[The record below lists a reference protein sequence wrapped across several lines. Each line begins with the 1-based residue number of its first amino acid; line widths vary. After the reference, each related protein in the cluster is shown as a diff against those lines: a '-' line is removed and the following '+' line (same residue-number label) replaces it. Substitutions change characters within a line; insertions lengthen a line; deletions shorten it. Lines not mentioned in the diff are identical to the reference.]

1 MPSTIRS
8 YFPKDFIETA
18 EGLCFAVVQHG
29 VETCGNQEKVLCF
42 LRYIKRQDSENRSW
56 HKVST
61 ESANAYLER
70 HFPQYL
76 YHSPVLDAS
85 LHGVG
90 TGLITRHHRPRL
102 RLQQIMAS
110 RQRDPVEQDLFDLC
124 RLYQD
129 NGLDLSLV
137 GVTGSV
143 LIGVQQSASDIDLVL
158 YDRTLFH
165 KARLLTQKLI
175 ECKQLSELEEQGWH
189 ESYARRSCAL
199 SLASY
204 VWHERRK
211 YNKALVNGRKF
222 DLNLVVEPL
231 DDNITQY
238 KKCGAIVLQRK
249 VTDDFYGFDYP
260 ALFTI
265 DDKAVGSVVCFTAT
279 YTGQAVTGEM
289 VEIAGL
295 VEQAEDGRKR
305 IVVGSSREAPGEFIK
320 VVACPD

>member
-1 MPSTIRS
+1 MRVSTQT

-29 VETCGNQEKVLCF
+29 VEQCGNQEKVLCF
-42 LRYIKRQDSENRSW
+42 LRYIKRQDIENRNW

-76 YHSPVLDAS
+76 HHSPVVDAS
-85 LHGVG
+85 LHGVW
-90 TGLITRHHRPRL
+90 TGSIIRHHRPRL
-102 RLQQIMAS
+102 RLEQIMAS
-110 RQRDPVEQDLFDLC
+110 PQRDPIEQDLFDLC
-124 RLYQD
+124 RLYQG
-129 NGLDLSLV
+129 NGLDLSQV

-143 LIGVQQSASDIDLVL
+143 LIGVQQPASDIDLVF

-165 KARLLTQKLI
+165 KARLLTKEFIEHKL
-175 ECKQLSELEEQGWH
+175 LDELDGNSWH

-199 SLASY
+199 SLESY

-211 YNKALVNGRKF
+211 YNKALINSRKI

-231 DDNITQY
+231 DGNIAHY
-238 KKCGAIVLQRK
+238 KKCGAIVLQSK
-249 VTDDFYGFDYP
+249 ITDDFYSFDYP
-260 ALFTI
+260 ALFAI
-265 DDKAVGSVVCFTAT
+265 DNDEIGSVVCFTAT
-279 YTGQAVTGEM
+279 YTGQGVIGET

-295 VEQAEDGRKR
+295 VEQADDGRKR
-305 IVVGSSREAPGEFIK
+305 IVVGSSREAPGEYIK
-320 VVACPD
+320 VLACPD